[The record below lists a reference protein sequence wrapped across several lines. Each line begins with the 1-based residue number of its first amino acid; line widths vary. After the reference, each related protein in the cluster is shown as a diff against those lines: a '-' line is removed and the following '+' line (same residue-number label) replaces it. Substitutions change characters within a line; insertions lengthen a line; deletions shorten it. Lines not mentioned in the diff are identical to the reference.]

1 MTDSNAPNVSAI
13 KSQVESVEKYLNR
26 DIDRI
31 NDSLAEV
38 FKRQNDVEKNLEK
51 LRGVWVAIGVGASV
65 VGTLLSWGIQIVIA
79 LLKQNS

>member
-1 MTDSNAPNVSAI
+1 MTDSTAPNVSSI

-51 LRGVWVAIGVGASV
+51 LRGAWVAIGVGASV

-79 LLKQNS
+79 LLRQNS